1 MNGRTALAI
10 AALTLMTTLA
20 VAGGRP
26 DQVAFPAGYATTFH
40 NHVVTNRASGKPEVA
55 RVFANDV
62 ARRSAGAGGALAP
75 GSILVMEIHK
85 AALDDSGQPVAGDD
99 GVYRSASL
107 AAIAVMEKRAD
118 WPADYAAAERAGDWG
133 FALYGADGTP
143 KDNDLVCNSCHLP
156 YAEQDFLFTRA
167 QLDAAAQ

>member
-1 MNGRTALAI
+1 MNGRKTLSI
-10 AALTLMTTLA
+10 ATLSLVTTLA

-26 DQVAFPAGYATTFH
+26 DQVAFPADYAATFH
-40 NHVVTNRASGKPEVA
+40 NHVVTNRASGKPEIA

-62 ARRSAGAGGALAP
+62 ARTSAATGGALAP

-85 AALDDSGQPVAGDD
+85 AVLDGQGKPVAGAD
-99 GVYRSASL
+99 GVYQSAAL

-118 WPADYAAAERAGDWG
+118 WPADYAATERAGDWG

-143 KDNDLVCNSCHLP
+143 KENDLVCNSCHLP
-156 YAEQDFLFTRA
+156 YAAQDFLFTRA
-167 QLDAAAQ
+167 QLDAAGQ

>member
-1 MNGRTALAI
+1 MNGRTALAT
-10 AALTLMTTLA
+10 AALALITTLA

-26 DQVAFPAGYATTFH
+26 DQVAFPAEYAATFH
-40 NHVVTNRASGKPEVA
+40 NHVVTNRASGKPEIA

-62 ARRSAGAGGALAP
+62 ARASAAAGGALAP

-85 AALDDSGQPVAGDD
+85 AVLDGKGQPVAGAD
-99 GVYRSASL
+99 GVYQSASL

-133 FALYGADGTP
+133 FALYGADGKP
-143 KDNDLVCNSCHLP
+143 KENDLVCNACHLP

-167 QLDAAAQ
+167 QLDAAAK